1 MYYIC
6 PRIHSITKRII
17 NKLKYLNLMKQIYLK
32 FSMLLLCLVVGL
44 SSAWGE
50 TKTVKLTNANIVA
63 AGQAKTG
70 YQNWKLQDE
79 ASNEWNAYAIK
90 YYHSNAT
97 NDRHF
102 LQIKKNASNTAYY
115 LQIPQLGTRITK
127 IEMVVSSTN
136 KDMDSGENTATLLF
150 SEKNSTS
157 ASGTGVASGDGKN
170 KITIDASA
178 LNLNTGYITSTA
190 AVRIWA
196 VTVTY
201 EDDGT
206 AVIPEQYS
214 YTLET
219 IGEGSAVFKDESG
232 NEIKPGDKVNKD
244 TKITPTFTPSD
255 GYEFTNW
262 EYYTTNNEW
271 STLNINTPF
280 TITKDVKFR
289 VTFKEKAT
297 EPDTPE
303 IPGGNFTIVCKD
315 VEWKTGDNTLSTT
328 NSGFNV
334 LCEKNTGT
342 TAPAYNDNGKDVRVY
357 AIGTITIYSDNNS
370 FDKVVFNIS
379 TAGLKRLAP
388 ISANI
393 GTINSQNSGDKTV
406 TWSNSTPVNSVT
418 FTVGD
423 IAIYGT
429 ENTKA
434 GQLDFTSID
443 ITAYVPEEPTPEKG
457 TLNLVAT
464 TGNSNYYATFSST
477 RDVIFPAGEGWE
489 LYTVAVDD
497 DELVMID
504 LNNNSLSAV
513 TDKTKDEGWV
523 AGYYVQANTGVLI
536 YSLETTV
543 DYYFAEDD
551 EYNIRYNVETDEE
564 YNMLKASSVAM
575 AGNYEFFKLAYDS
588 NRTNLGFYYGAEEG
602 AAFQCKEGTA
612 YLAVPVDKVP
622 TVKSFVLADKTT
634 SIKNISSTLDEN
646 APIYNL
652 SGQRVNSKTK
662 GILIQNGKKFINM

>member
-1 MYYIC
+1 
-6 PRIHSITKRII
+6 
-17 NKLKYLNLMKQIYLK
+17 MKQIYLK

-63 AGQAKTG
+63 AGSANTG
-70 YQNWKLQDE
+70 YTNWNITDE
-79 ASNEWNAYAIK
+79 GGNVWKAYAIK
-90 YYHSNAT
+90 NAHSKAT
-97 NDRHF
+97 NDRHYI
-102 LQIKKNASNTAYY
+102 QIKKYASGTAYY
-115 LQIPQLGTRITK
+115 LQIPQLGTRITE
-127 IEMVVSSTN
+127 IEMVVSSTS
-136 KDMDSGENTATLLF
+136 KDMDSGENSATLLF
-150 SEKNSTS
+150 SGRNSTS
-157 ASGTGVASGDGKN
+157 AVGTGVASGEGSS
-170 KITIDASA
+170 KIAIDASA

-206 AVIPEQYS
+206 VVIPDQYS

-219 IGEGSAVFKDESG
+219 IGQGSVVFKDEFG
-232 NEIKPGDKVNKD
+232 NEVKPGDKVNKD
-244 TKITPTFTPSD
+244 TKIIPTFTPAD
-255 GYEFTNW
+255 GYEFVSW
-262 EYYTTNNEW
+262 EYFTTSEEW
-271 STLNINTPF
+271 KEVSTENFI
-280 TITKDVKFR
+280 ITKDVKFR
-289 VTFKEKAT
+289 VTFNEKST
-297 EPDTPE
+297 EPDIPE
-303 IPGGNFTIVCKD
+303 IPDGNFTIVCQD
-315 VEWKTGDNTLSTT
+315 VEWEVGTGTLSTT
-328 NSGFNV
+328 ANGFNV
-334 LCEKNTGT
+334 LCEKNNGT

-357 AIGTITIYSDNNS
+357 AKGTITISNDNNS
-370 FDKVVFNIS
+370 FDNVVFNIS
-379 TAGLKRLAP
+379 TAGLKRLP
-388 ISANI
+388 KISANI
-393 GTINSQNSGDKTV
+393 GTINNQSSGDETII
-406 TWSNSTPVNSVT
+406 WSNSTHVNSVT

-423 IAIYGT
+423 EAIYGS

-443 ITAYVPEEPTPEKG
+443 IRAYVPEEPTPEKG

-543 DYYFAEDD
+543 DYYFAEDN

-575 AGNYEFFKLAYDS
+575 AGNNEFFKLAYDS

-662 GILIQNGKKFINM
+662 GILIQNGKKFINI